1 MIDTSALRA
10 RWRGESQ
17 DGGGGRWRQKQRK
30 SGEMMGAYEALV
42 RGKKSDSFFSY
53 KHDFVANS
61 HLSRFRKLI
70 DKIVYET
77 QYDSCAGAC
86 SLTLS
91 GLTLTLWNDCMNWEI
106 EHNYQS
112 LINQEKWKASLTL
125 RTLLSLSGP
134 PSLSCSLA
142 LLCCFR
148 SVVFNQPLVDVDI
161 DWGSVICS
169 GLVAC
174 QDQTNICLCVCVLVW
189 HVCSLPDG
197 LYPPV
202 HTQGKWSLLYPFC

>member
-1 MIDTSALRA
+1 MKGWKSGWG
-10 RWRGESQ
+10 WREVETETEEVRRD
-17 DGGGGRWRQKQRK
+17 DGGIWSTSERK
-30 SGEMMGAYEALV
+30 
-42 RGKKSDSFFSY
+42 KKSDSFFSY
-53 KHDFVANS
+53 EHDFVANS
-61 HLSRFRKLI
+61 HLSWFRKLI
-70 DKIVYET
+70 DKTVYET
-77 QYDSCAGAC
+77 QYESCAGAC
-86 SLTLS
+86 SMTLS

-142 LLCCFR
+142 LLSCFR

-174 QDQTNICLCVCVLVW
+174 QDQTNICLCVLVW
-189 HVCSLPDG
+189 HVCSLKAVPDG

>member
-1 MIDTSALRA
+1 M
-10 RWRGESQ
+10 
-17 DGGGGRWRQKQRK
+17 
-30 SGEMMGAYEALV
+30 
-42 RGKKSDSFFSY
+42 
-53 KHDFVANS
+53 
-61 HLSRFRKLI
+61 
-70 DKIVYET
+70 
-77 QYDSCAGAC
+77 
-86 SLTLS
+86 TLS

-134 PSLSCSLA
+134 PSLSCSVA
-142 LLCCFR
+142 LLSCFR

-174 QDQTNICLCVCVLVW
+174 QDQTNICLCVCVCASRACMFAKSCTWWAIPTCTHTRQVEPIVPFLLDWVQPLLRSSFKASEIHAASW
-189 HVCSLPDG
+189 ACLLCVYMRESVCMFSLRGSCDKG
-197 LYPPV
+197 REARDCYVITLFTCV
-202 HTQGKWSLLYPFC
+202 SSA